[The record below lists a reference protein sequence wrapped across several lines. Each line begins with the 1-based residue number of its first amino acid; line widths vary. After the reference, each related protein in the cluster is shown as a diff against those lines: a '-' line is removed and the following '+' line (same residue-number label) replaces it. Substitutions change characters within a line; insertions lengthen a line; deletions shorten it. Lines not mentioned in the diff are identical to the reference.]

1 VKFLI
6 VPIGFGISLSVAILW
21 AEILPIV
28 GLLIGRI
35 VMDCS
40 PDFRHYLQTTELY

>member
-1 VKFLI
+1 VKFFI
-6 VPIGFGISLSVAILW
+6 ASIGFGIVAILW

-28 GLLIGRI
+28 GLLTGRI

-40 PDFRHYLQTTELY
+40 PDFRHYLQTKELY